1 MAKNSSNDS
10 FGQRFYLTLKL
21 TWHYHAFLAALFA
34 LFYFISPP
42 LSLLPALAII
52 FVLFFF
58 RNPKRVIPAG
68 EGLVL
73 SPADGVIMEIGT
85 ADEEDFIK
93 DRVIRVYIFLS
104 IFDVHLNRAPLP
116 GTVSYRQ
123 YRPGRFIPAFKSHA
137 CEINEKNFVGVE
149 SGRYKI
155 LVCQVTGFI
164 ARRIKCWVDMGQNL
178 AAGEVYGI
186 IKFGSGTVLYLP
198 AGSKLSVKK
207 GDRVRAG
214 ETIIGTLP
222 GY

>member
-1 MAKNSSNDS
+1 MANNRTNDS
-10 FGQRFYLTLKL
+10 FCQRFSLTIKL
-21 TWHYHAFLAALFA
+21 TWHYLALLAALFA
-34 LFYFISPP
+34 LFYFAVPS

-73 SPADGVIMEIGT
+73 SPADGVIMEIDT
-85 ADEEDFIK
+85 VQEEHFIK
-93 DRVIRVYIFLS
+93 DMATRVYIFLS
-104 IFDVHLNRAPLP
+104 IFDVHLNRSPLP

-123 YRPGRFIPAFKSHA
+123 YRPGQFLPAFKSHA
-137 CEINEKNFVGVE
+137 SEINEKNFVGVE
-149 SGRYKI
+149 CGGYKI
-155 LVCQVTGFI
+155 LVCQVTGFV
-164 ARRIKCWVDMGQNL
+164 ARRIKCWVGMGQRL

-186 IKFGSGTVLYLP
+186 IKFGSGTALFLP
-198 AGSKLSVKK
+198 PGSKLSVKK

-222 GY
+222 VN